1 MQDLPH
7 RYRVVADAGDEGE
20 IELTSERLPSIA
32 SAAPAEFGGP
42 GDRWSPETL
51 LVGALADCFILTF
64 RAVAKASK
72 FDWLSLRC
80 DVEGILDRVE
90 KITQFTSFIVR
101 VSIRLPD
108 GADEERARRLL
119 ARSEQACLIS
129 NSLKAESELEV
140 TVELESA

>member
-7 RYRVVADAGDEGE
+7 RYRVVANAGDEGNV
-20 IELTSERLPSIA
+20 ELSSDRLPSIT

-51 LVGALADCFILTF
+51 LVGAMADCFILTF

-80 DVEGILDRVE
+80 NVDGTLDRVD
-90 KITQFTSFIVR
+90 KVTQFTSFLVR
-101 VSIRLPD
+101 ASIRLPS
-108 GADEERARRLL
+108 GADEEKVRRLL
-119 ARSEQACLIS
+119 ERAEKACLIS
-129 NSLKAESELEV
+129 NSLKADSELDV
-140 TVELESA
+140 TVEFGSP